1 MLFYLVFLKDHF
13 CTLDSVHF
21 VWRFSFVHMLVFGA
35 QVTVIAVI
43 DVKCHPSREREMQ
56 TPM

>member
-1 MLFYLVFLKDHF
+1 MLFYLVFFKDHF

-21 VWRFSFVHMLVFGA
+21 VWRFSLYICLFFGA

-43 DVKCHPSREREMQ
+43 DVKCHPSRDREMQ